1 MFIQHHSASFACHLL
16 GLNPTIQFTLLL
28 DSYCDLLGVHR
39 LLHMIM
45 YAHVSSAL
53 TEISG
58 VQRGR
63 VTASP
68 CTHCID
74 EPRDSHDS
82 RKSRD
87 LHDLHES
94 RLSHLLD
101 LSAQICWI
109 FSQKGPQLL
118 LCLVISHSP
127 GIVNKDPRGKALDG

>member
-1 MFIQHHSASFACHLL
+1 
-16 GLNPTIQFTLLL
+16 
-28 DSYCDLLGVHR
+28 
-39 LLHMIM
+39 MIM

-74 EPRDSHDS
+74 EPRDSQDS
-82 RKSRD
+82 RNSRD

-127 GIVNKDPRGKALDG
+127 GIVNKDPGAKHSMGSFELAKVAKKEDKPQNVQCV